1 MTFLWSLENIDIFW
15 IDKLTSPR
23 PSPKYPKKGKGLFG
37 LSQSTTSLVFSRIAV
52 LVTSQ
57 PLYNLISCV
66 VRWAESL
73 LLETETGTGVL
84 SAPGSLGN
92 CCHGPTLAMRSYLE
106 VTLFILCVQNV
117 HICQKLY
124 FYLGQIWIKNRYFI
138 DFGFIFWRL
147 AMLIVNLVCQF
158 GAQQWLS
165 SGPHSDPH
173 RNNSRIWQSSG
184 DLIFWVNS
192 RPVTPLSNN
201 FPCFVM
207 VTLPENLDW
216 VET

>member
-1 MTFLWSLENIDIFW
+1 MWDELKVCYWRLRLGLVSSQLQALWATVAMVQLWQWVVI
-15 IDKLTSPR
+15 
-23 PSPKYPKKGKGLFG
+23 
-37 LSQSTTSLVFSRIAV
+37 SR
-52 LVTSQ
+52 L
-57 PLYNLISCV
+57 LYS
-66 VRWAESL
+66 
-73 LLETETGTGVL
+73 
-84 SAPGSLGN
+84 
-92 CCHGPTLAMRSYLE
+92 SY
-106 VTLFILCVQNV
+106 VYNV

-124 FYLGQIWIKNRYFI
+124 FYLGQIWIKNIYFI

-165 SGPHSDPH
+165 SWPHSDPH